1 MYHGRGRVS
10 NVRAMD
16 QDATFAPAVA
26 LRVARPVSTMF
37 CGDGDQDGLRE
48 DTTTRN
54 PTPDLNSPALGRFF
68 SGAAA
73 ARHLSDCLAGHIEN
87 PKRPSA
93 SLCGTRS
100 GEAAAVP
107 GDVSDPESVQ
117 RIVEA
122 AREAYGPP
130 EILVNNAGFLQQK
143 RFVDLT
149 VEDFDRMIAV
159 HLRGTFLCT
168 SAVLPDMLSRG
179 SGIIV
184 NVASQLGQI
193 GGIELCHYSAAK
205 AGIIGLTKSL
215 AREVSAQ
222 GVRVN
227 AVAPGPINTELILGL
242 SEEWQRA
249 KAAELPLG
257 RFGEPAE
264 VAETVAFLVS
274 DGATLYVG
282 QTLGPNSGDVML

>member
-1 MYHGRGRVS
+1 MTPERS
-10 NVRAMD
+10 
-16 QDATFAPAVA
+16 
-26 LRVARPVSTMF
+26 RVAMVTGAGSGIGRAIAERLAE
-37 CGDGDQDGLRE
+37 DGARVVV
-48 DTTTRN
+48 N
-54 PTPDLNSPALGRFF
+54 DLKGETADEVVAGIRDK
-68 SGAAA
+68 GGTAAA
-73 ARHLSDCLAGHIEN
+73 A
-87 PKRPSA
+87 
-93 SLCGTRS
+93 
-100 GEAAAVP
+100 P
-107 GDVSDPESVQ
+107 GDVSDTEAVRQ
-117 RIVEA
+117 IMAA
-122 AREAYGPP
+122 AREAYDAP

-149 VEDFDRMIAV
+149 HEDFDRMIAV

-168 SAVLPDMLSRG
+168 RAVLPEMLSRG
-179 SGIIV
+179 RGIVV

-227 AVAPGPINTELILGL
+227 AVAPGPINTELVLGL
-242 SEEWQRA
+242 SDEWRDA

-257 RFGEPAE
+257 RFGEPSE

>member
-1 MYHGRGRVS
+1 MTPEHSRAVLVTGAGSGIGRAIAEKLAKDGERVVV
-10 NVRAMD
+10 NDLNGETADEV
-16 QDATFAPAVA
+16 
-26 LRVARPVSTMF
+26 VARIK
-37 CGDGDQDGLRE
+37 D
-48 DTTTRN
+48 
-54 PTPDLNSPALGRFF
+54 
-68 SGAAA
+68 SG
-73 ARHLSDCLAGHIEN
+73 
-87 PKRPSA
+87 
-93 SLCGTRS
+93 
-100 GEAAAVP
+100 GEAAPAP

-117 RIVEA
+117 RIVETA
-122 AREAYGPP
+122 HENYGPP

-168 SAVLPDMLSRG
+168 SAVLSDMLSRG

-227 AVAPGPINTELILGL
+227 AVAPGPINTELVLGL
-242 SEEWQRA
+242 SDEWRDA
-249 KAAELPLG
+249 KSAELPLG
-257 RFGEPAE
+257 RFGEPWE

-274 DGATLYVG
+274 DGAALYVG